1 MSDDHGTKTGRQLSQ
16 CPVMGGSENQGTE
29 DATIRNR
36 EWWPN
41 GLPLS
46 VLEQDSPHLDPTDED
61 FDYAEA
67 FESLDLAR
75 VKADIEEVM
84 TTSED
89 WWPADYGHYGPLWIR
104 MAWHAA
110 GTYRIVDGRGG
121 GGGGTQRFAPL
132 NSWPDNANLDKARR
146 LLWPVKQKYGRSLS
160 WGDLIILAGNVAL
173 ESMGFE
179 TFGFGGG
186 REDRW
191 ESSDAYW
198 GAEKEWLTNEER
210 YNDRDELEK
219 PLGASEMGL
228 IYVNPEG
235 PNGEP
240 DPEWAAHRI
249 RQTFGRMAMN
259 DEETFALIAGG
270 HTFGKVHGA
279 DDDAVHLG
287 PEPEAAPVEQQG
299 FGWKNDLGPSAGNV
313 MITSGLEGPWT
324 QTPTEW
330 DTSYL
335 DNLLDFE
342 WELTKSPGGAHQWTP
357 VDEEARD
364 SAPDAH
370 DPDGR
375 VTPMMLTTD
384 VALKRD
390 PEFRELAE
398 RFRENPGEFRDA
410 FARAWY
416 KLTHRDM
423 GPRARLLGPEVP
435 EEEML
440 WQDPVPEV
448 DHELVGDREIAELK
462 EAILGSGLSVS
473 ELVRTAWASAW
484 TYRDSDKRGGANG
497 ARIRLEPQASWE
509 VNEPEELASVLE
521 TLEGI
526 RERFNGSRSDDVRVS
541 LADLIVLGGYAAI
554 EEAARRAGHE
564 VEFTFEPGRTDA
576 TPEMTDEE
584 SFEWLNSPADGFRN
598 YLGDGEH
605 RPPEE
610 LLIDKAALLTLTA
623 PEMTTLVGGIRA
635 LGATYAESD
644 LGVLTD
650 RPGTLTNDF
659 FVNLLDMGTEWE
671 PAPHADDV
679 FHGRDRETGELR
691 WKASR
696 VDLVFGHSAELRA
709 IAETYA
715 FDGAGETF
723 VRDFAEAWEKVMK
736 LDRFD
741 LE

>member
-1 MSDDHGTKTGRQLSQ
+1 MSDDHAATKDRQLSQ
-16 CPVMGGSENQGTE
+16 CPVTGGRENQGAE
-29 DATIRNR
+29 EATIRNR

-41 GLPLS
+41 RLPLS
-46 VLEQDSPHLDPTDED
+46 ILEQASCHLDPTDED

-75 VKADIEEVM
+75 VKADIQEVM
-84 TTSED
+84 TTSKD

-110 GTYRIVDGRGG
+110 GTYRTVDGRGG

-132 NSWPDNANLDKARR
+132 SSWPDNANLDKARR
-146 LLWPVKQKYGRSLS
+146 LLWPVKKKYGRALS

-173 ESMGFE
+173 EDMGFE
-179 TFGFGGG
+179 TLGFGGG
-186 REDRW
+186 RADRW
-191 ESSDAYW
+191 EANDAYW
-198 GAEKEWLTNEER
+198 GAEKTWLTNEER
-210 YNDRDELEK
+210 YDDRDELEK

-249 RQTFGRMAMN
+249 RQTFGRMAMS

-279 DDDAVHLG
+279 DDDEVHLG

-299 FGWKNDLGPSAGNV
+299 LGWKNDLGPSAGDV
-313 MITSGLEGPWT
+313 MITSGIEGPWT

-335 DNLLDFE
+335 DNLLDYE
-342 WELTKSPGGAHQWTP
+342 WELTTGPGGAYQWTP

-398 RFRENPGEFRDA
+398 RFRENPDEFQDA

-448 DHELVGDREIAELK
+448 DHELVGDEEVAELK
-462 EAILGSGLSVS
+462 EALLDSDLSVAQ
-473 ELVRTAWASAW
+473 LVRTAWASAW

-497 ARIRLEPQASWE
+497 ARLRLEPQASWE

-521 TLEGI
+521 TLEEI
-526 RERFNGSRSDDVRVS
+526 RESFNGSRPDDVRVS

-564 VEFTFEPGRTDA
+564 LEFAFEPGRTDA
-576 TPEMTDEE
+576 TPEETDEE

-598 YLGDGEH
+598 YLGDGDH

-610 LLIDKAALLTLTA
+610 LLVDKAALLTLTA
-623 PEMTTLVGGIRA
+623 PEMTTLVGGMRA
-635 LGATYAESD
+635 LGATYGDDD

-659 FVNLLDMGTEWE
+659 FANLLDMGTEWE
-671 PAPHADDV
+671 PAPDADDV

-691 WKASR
+691 WRASR

-709 IAETYA
+709 VAETYA

-723 VRDFAEAWEKVMK
+723 ARDFAEAWEKVMK